1 VSAPAPDED
10 ARRNFGDRLDLATAY
25 AHRLGT
31 DGVARGLLGPREAE
45 RVWPR
50 HLLNSAAVAE
60 LLPANAEVADIG
72 SGAGLPGIPL
82 ALARPDLLVTLVEPM
97 ARRTE
102 FLAEVLD
109 ELGLVTRVR
118 ILRGRAD
125 DPHVRAALRESKW
138 LVARAVAPL
147 DRLVK
152 WCLPLLA
159 PGGELLAIKG
169 RSARDEA
176 ARLSAARPRGVG
188 AVTARQIG
196 SGSAATWVVLV
207 ARAGAKR
214 SAKGANCE

>member
-1 VSAPAPDED
+1 MA
-10 ARRNFGDRLDLATAY
+10 LATTY
-25 AHRLGT
+25 ANRLGS
-31 DGVARGLLGPREAE
+31 DGVARGLVGPREAE
-45 RVWPR
+45 RIWSR

-60 LLPANAEVADIG
+60 LLPANASVADIG

-82 ALARPDLLVTLVEPM
+82 ALARPDLALTLVEPM

-102 FLAEVLD
+102 FLAEVIGDL
-109 ELGLVTRVR
+109 ELSARVR
-118 ILRGRAD
+118 VLRGRAD
-125 DPHVRAALRESKW
+125 DPHVRAALSESRW

-169 RSARDEA
+169 RSAKDEA

-188 AVTARQIG
+188 TVTARQIG
-196 SGSAATWVVLV
+196 SGRAATWVVAV
-207 ARAGAKR
+207 SRAVR
-214 SAKGANCE
+214 S